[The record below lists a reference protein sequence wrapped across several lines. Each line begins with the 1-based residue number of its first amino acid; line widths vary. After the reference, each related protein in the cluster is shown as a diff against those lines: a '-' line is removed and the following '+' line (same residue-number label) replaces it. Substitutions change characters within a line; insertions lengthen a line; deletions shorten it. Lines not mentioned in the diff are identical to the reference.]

1 MPTRGDTEAHTYA
14 LLGDL
19 EDLSVA
25 LMEIVSVGVTRKQE
39 PLARDMLEALQ
50 RATHHA
56 KQLAAPEAHDHGR
69 LLLVDDHDED

>member
-1 MPTRGDTEAHTYA
+1 MPTRDDTEAHAYA

-25 LMEIVSVGVTRKQE
+25 LMEIVSVGVSRKQE
-39 PLARDMLEALQ
+39 PLARDMVEALQ

-56 KQLAAPEAHDHGR
+56 KQLAEPEAHHHGPR
-69 LLLVDDHDED
+69 HLVDDDDED